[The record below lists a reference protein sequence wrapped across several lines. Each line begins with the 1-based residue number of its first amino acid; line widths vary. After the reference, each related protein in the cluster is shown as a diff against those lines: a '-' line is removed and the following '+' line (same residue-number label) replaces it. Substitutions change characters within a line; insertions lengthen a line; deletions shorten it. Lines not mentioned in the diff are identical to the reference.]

1 MTTAVRSAPS
11 TLEASRPRFL
21 VAAEQVWALT
31 TRSALATWR
40 NPANWIPGII
50 FPLVMAAVYSAQ
62 FAEATRLPAFPE
74 VDSFLQFVLPAA
86 ILQGIA
92 FNASNAGSDMAI
104 DIETGFL
111 DRLIASPV
119 ARQSILV
126 GRVGGAAAAAGLQ
139 AVVLMAVFLAFG
151 APVKSGPAGALA
163 IVFISVLIA
172 VALSGFGLTVAL
184 RTGSS
189 EATQAMF
196 PLIFVVIF
204 ISSAF
209 FPTALMQ
216 GWYQSVAEA
225 NPFTLIVNPTREL
238 VISGWSWSDFGQA
251 VGITLLVA
259 VLSLSLAYRA
269 YLARLVT
276 A

>member
-1 MTTAVRSAPS
+1 MTVAIGA
-11 TLEASRPRFL
+11 EARRPRA
-21 VAAEQVWALT
+21 VVVAEQAWALS
-31 TRSALATWR
+31 TRAAMATWR
-40 NPANWIPGII
+40 NPANWMPGII
-50 FPLVMAAVYSAQ
+50 FPLLMAAVYAAQ
-62 FAEATRLPAFPE
+62 FADATSLPEFPE
-74 VDSFLQFVLPAA
+74 VDSFLQFILPSA

-111 DRLIASPV
+111 DRLISSPV

-126 GRVGGAAAAAGLQ
+126 GRVGGAAAASGFQ

-151 APVKSGPAGALA
+151 APVKSGVAGALA
-163 IVFISVLIA
+163 LVLISVLLG
-172 VALSGFGLTVAL
+172 VALSGFGLAVAL

-196 PLIFVVIF
+196 PLIFVLIF

-209 FPTALMQ
+209 FPTALMR

-225 NPFTLIVNPTREL
+225 NPFTLIVDPTREL
-238 VISGWSWSDFGQA
+238 VISGWSWSDFAQA
-251 VGITLLVA
+251 VSITLLVA
-259 VLSLSLAYRA
+259 VFSLGLSYRA
-269 YLARLVT
+269 YLRRL
-276 A
+276 AGA